1 MSRPVYGLDLS
12 LTGTAIA
19 GPDGTH
25 RIYTRIYTPGHNS
38 DPLADRADRIDQ
50 ILDWVAATIPTP
62 TLGPPVP
69 RSLVVVEAPSYG
81 STGGKAHE
89 RAGLWWAA
97 VGWLLRCQ
105 TEVVDIAP
113 GTLKKFATGS
123 GTATKPDM
131 RMAMYKRAGTD
142 EPDDNQVDAWWLR
155 QLGLYLIG
163 ESKLGLPQANTANL
177 DKLVATGKVR
187 FAA

>member
-19 GPDGTH
+19 TPNSTH
-25 RIYTRIYTPGHNS
+25 RIHTPGHNG
-38 DPLADRADRIDQ
+38 DPVTVRADRIDR
-50 ILDWVAATIPTP
+50 ILDWVATTIPTP

-81 STGGKAHE
+81 STGGQAHE

-97 VGWLLRCQ
+97 VGWLLRCGA
-105 TEVVDIAP
+105 EVVDIAP

-123 GTATKPDM
+123 GNAQKPDM
-131 RMAMYKRAGTD
+131 RMALYKRAGID

-155 QLGLYLIG
+155 QIGLYL
-163 ESKLGLPQANTANL
+163 LGDPTAVQLPKTHT
-177 DKLVATGKVR
+177 DGVDRLVATGKIQV
-187 FAA
+187 AA